1 MNNTD
6 PLGYLVPDR
15 RLMHNKRPRV
25 IIVGAG
31 LGGLTLAMLLEK
43 TDIPYEVIERAP
55 VFKPLGAGIALSPS
69 TAPLFMQCQI
79 YDEFVSLAKRAE
91 IIQVVN
97 EDRET
102 EYCINMTNME
112 ELFGAGGY
120 LISRPMLYDLL
131 LRQIPQERIQ
141 LGKKVLS
148 MHQGGNGV
156 LVRCSDGSVING
168 DILIGADGAYS
179 AVRQGLFRDMKKRG
193 KLPPSDDTPLP
204 FSTVCL
210 VGQTVPLDPA
220 EFPLLGEERCQF
232 VSCIGRKKRY
242 SWTVLT
248 TKQSTVLWRV
258 ILYLDNKTKRDN
270 DSFRNSEWGPE
281 VVEAMCDQVRD
292 FPIVSGGTTPLT
304 MGHLIN
310 WTPKEFISK
319 VMLEE
324 KVFETW
330 HDCRTVLIGDACHKF
345 NPAGG
350 LGATNAMHDA
360 IVLANLI
367 NALPDHPIASEI
379 ENAFQAYK
387 DERIS
392 WAKEAYNSSKALRD
406 MTATSYKAKMIRL
419 GVKMMPGW
427 AERKLLTPSENRPQC
442 NFLPLITNTG
452 SSPPAAQPS
461 LFAKRPQPDES
472 CGDARDSAAAI

>member
-1 MNNTD
+1 MNSTD
-6 PLGYLVPDR
+6 SLGYLVPDR
-15 RLMHNKRPRV
+15 KLMHNKRPRV

-43 TDIPYEVIERAP
+43 TDIPYEAIERAP

-69 TAPLFMQCQI
+69 AAPLFMQCQI

-91 IIQVVN
+91 TIRVVN

-156 LVRCSDGSVING
+156 LVRCSDGSVVNG
-168 DILIGADGAYS
+168 DILVGADGTYS
-179 AVRQGLFRDMKKRG
+179 A
-193 KLPPSDDTPLP
+193 
-204 FSTVCL
+204 
-210 VGQTVPLDPA
+210 TVPLDPA

-232 VSCIGRKKRY
+232 VNCIGRRK
-242 SWTVLT
+242 
-248 TKQSTVLWRV
+248 RV
-258 ILYLDNKTKRDN
+258 ILYLDGKTKRDN
-270 DSFRNSEWGPE
+270 DPFRNSEWGPE
-281 VVEAMCDQVRD
+281 AAEVMCDQVRD
-292 FPIVSGGTTPLT
+292 FPIVSGGTTPLN
-304 MGHLIN
+304 MGHLID
-310 WTPKEFISK
+310 WTPKELISK
-319 VMLEE
+319 VMFEE

-360 IVLANLI
+360 VVLANLI
-367 NALPDHPIASEI
+367 NALPDHPLASDI

-387 DERIS
+387 DERIL
-392 WAKEAYNSSKALRD
+392 WAKDAYNSSKSFRD

-419 GVKMMPGW
+419 GARMMPSW
-427 AERKLLTPSENRPQC
+427 AEHKLLAPSENRPQC

-461 LFAKRPQPDES
+461 LFAKRPQPDK
-472 CGDARDSAAAI
+472 DSEDDNDSVAAI